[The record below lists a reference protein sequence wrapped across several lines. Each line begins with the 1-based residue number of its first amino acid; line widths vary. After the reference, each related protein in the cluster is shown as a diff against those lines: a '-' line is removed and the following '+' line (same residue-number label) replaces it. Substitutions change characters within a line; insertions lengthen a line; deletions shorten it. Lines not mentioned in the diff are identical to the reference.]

1 MPQAVLQKVGA
12 AGVPQLLLSA
22 APRLATTLNSNKLS
36 IKVTS
41 SSGTS
46 GLLPHLTSVFS
57 YYFIQD
63 RVYSVLQW
71 VQDHI

>member
-22 APRLATTLNSNKLS
+22 APRLATSLNSNKLS

-41 SSGTS
+41 SGSGEHPTCCS
-46 GLLPHLTSVFS
+46 SLLDIIVFVPLT
-57 YYFIQD
+57 
-63 RVYSVLQW
+63 
-71 VQDHI
+71 

>member
-1 MPQAVLQKVGA
+1 MFLQTGTIHMPQAVLQQVGA

-22 APRLATTLNSNKLS
+22 APRIAGSLSANKLS

-46 GLLPHLTSVFS
+46 GTALSLAATTTNT
-57 YYFIQD
+57 
-63 RVYSVLQW
+63 
-71 VQDHI
+71 